1 MPQISLFS
9 EWVEVKDDSLWYVI
23 TPAWGSIIWWHF
35 AKLFSGPG
43 QAVIWGTYIIIVT
56 QRNYILELG
65 FFYTVRITMH
75 SCCEKSLLCN
85 RSLKT
90 DVKIKSKIAWTYK
103 NSKLF
108 FPLAYKNSKLFF
120 YPYENI
126 YGGNGR
132 FSLLQFLLGVRVFSM
147 DSSRL
152 AESLRMV
159 RKLSQCGRGVHS
171 HLWQCSSVG

>member
-1 MPQISLFS
+1 MTCYNSSLRQHY
-9 EWVEVKDDSLWYVI
+9 DDDILHWPSCDMGHLPHYSN
-23 TPAWGSIIWWHF
+23 TK
-35 AKLFSGPG
+35 KLYFR
-43 QAVIWGTYIIIVT
+43 T
-56 QRNYILELG
+56 R
-65 FFYTVRITMH
+65 FFYTVRITVH

-103 NSKLF
+103 NSYFSPWLIKIVSYF
-108 FPLAYKNSKLFF
+108 S

-132 FSLLQFLLGVRVFSM
+132 FSLLQFLLGVTIFSM

-152 AESLRMV
+152 AESLRMI
-159 RKLSQCGRGVHS
+159 RKLSQCGLGVHS
-171 HLWQCSSVG
+171 HIW